1 MIIPIEWTID
11 SNLCGTFLPVAASI
25 RMKNNLPPSS
35 AGIGKILKKAKDI
48 GIDKDKLKEKYNQKL
63 TIKQGVK
70 LALSIFKELKGKEF
84 EIDKFEL
91 VYIDKDKGKLKRIE
105 GEELKDY
112 SK

>member
-48 GIDKDKLKEKYNQKL
+48 DKIPAKLRSPN
-63 TIKQGVK
+63 
-70 LALSIFKELKGKEF
+70 IFSF
-84 EIDKFEL
+84 KF
-91 VYIDKDKGKLKRIE
+91 
-105 GEELKDY
+105 
-112 SK
+112 